1 MNENIIQII
10 NHIQSV
16 LDKNETDENYHEIIK
31 LISDDN
37 EVSWENGIKLGQLE
51 QHKALRD
58 VNYSIKDIIY
68 ALINEFDKKD
78 FMASQGI
85 DGSYAI
91 RLYIGDGITVYVD
104 SRNIHNEYE
113 KRWIESLSSKILFDK
128 SIYPEFDEEIESL
141 VTILFQDEQKKEM

>member
-1 MNENIIQII
+1 M
-10 NHIQSV
+10 
-16 LDKNETDENYHEIIK
+16 
-31 LISDDN
+31 
-37 EVSWENGIKLGQLE
+37 GQLE
-51 QHKALRD
+51 QHKALRN

-141 VTILFQDEQKKEM
+141 VTRLFQDEQKKEM

>member
-37 EVSWENGIKLGQLE
+37 GVSWENEIKLGQLE
-51 QHKALRD
+51 QHKALRN